1 MAESVGWRYI
11 FVFVSGLATV
21 ASVAGMLLY
30 RETYAPVIRLRIL
43 QETRAA
49 GRVPEAQSHLAQ
61 VRRKRLK
68 FLFTNLR
75 RPFVLLTRSI
85 VCFALSAYMAL

>member
-21 ASVAGMLLY
+21 ASVVGMLLY

-49 GRVPEAQSHLAQ
+49 GKVPEAQSHLPQAH
-61 VRRKRLK
+61 RKRLN
-68 FLFTNLR
+68 FLFTNLG
-75 RPFVLLTRSI
+75 RPFMLLTRSI